1 MLMFTMSQ
9 SHDVSAFRIIT
20 HFDHL
25 LAIEVR
31 PVTIVHYHTS
41 QANEF
46 NSYLAGIR

>member
-9 SHDVSAFRIIT
+9 SHDLSAFRIIT

-31 PVTIVHYHTS
+31 PVTMVHYH

-46 NSYLAGIR
+46 NSYLASII